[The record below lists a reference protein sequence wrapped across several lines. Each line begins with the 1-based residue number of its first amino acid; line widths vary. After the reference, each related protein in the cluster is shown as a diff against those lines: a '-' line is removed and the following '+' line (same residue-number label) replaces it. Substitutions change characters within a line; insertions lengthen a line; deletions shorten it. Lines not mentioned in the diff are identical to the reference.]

1 MTPELAA
8 LDYDEATRIRFL
20 NDRLRTTG
28 TGGKMFI
35 TVGIQALPHH
45 GLFAVLQK
53 VRDFDD
59 FGEDNDPY
67 GEHDF
72 GAFTH
77 AGRKIF
83 WKIDYYDPTM
93 LYQSQD
99 PSDDEKTLRL
109 LTIMLA
115 EEY

>member
-1 MTPELAA
+1 MTPELPA
-8 LDYDEATRIRFL
+8 LGYDKLTRIRYL

-35 TVGIQALPHH
+35 TAGIQALPHH
-45 GLFAVLQK
+45 ELFAVLQK
-53 VRDFDD
+53 VRDFDAFND
-59 FGEDNDPY
+59 DNDPF

-72 GAFTH
+72 GAFVH
-77 AGRKIF
+77 NGRKVF
-83 WKIDYYDPTM
+83 WKFDYYGPCM
-93 LYQSQD
+93 AFGSED
-99 PSDDEKTLRL
+99 PSDDEKTVRV